1 MLVELLEY
9 QRLILQLSM
18 KGQNH
23 EKEISILFAMLH
35 LFIKRMLA
43 EKYTR
48 NCNEYIRLFSKNVH
62 GCLGDWTKNR

>member
-1 MLVELLEY
+1 
-9 QRLILQLSM
+9 M